1 MVKTLRITSILVA
14 IVAIGLLAFPFF
26 FGFRRD
32 DAVEA
37 FLSTPS
43 VLEKLSQANTAGSR
57 RRNEVSPLVSQAR
70 ALARIL
76 NPPAPPPRTT
86 AGPRPPVD
94 TRTGDPPPP
103 PPPPRPP
110 TTFALLG
117 TSYNASNPAE
127 SLALVDVPGKGVHWV
142 RQSGRVGHFTLQIHD
157 GYVVATGG
165 AETVEVRV
173 KHKPEISL
181 LQAGSSSATPPP
193 ATGSPVSGGA
203 VAASSSTPVSR
214 AVRMSPEEIERQRR
228 VADEIFA
235 ELEAKARESAA
246 ADGSSGQQAA
256 LDEIFAQLKARTKA
270 QSGKIAGD
278 AAAHVTTPPAPAP
291 APAKSERITR
301 RETSNLRDL
310 GRKLD
315 KTGGSRDATALRE
328 KQRELRRRRAE
339 AWRKRIEAMRA
350 AKKRAAGGKSG
361 K

>member
-57 RRNEVSPLVSQAR
+57 RRNKVSPLVSQAR

-76 NPPAPPPRTT
+76 NPPAPPPRRTT
-86 AGPRPPVD
+86 VGPRPPVD
-94 TRTGDPPPP
+94 TRTVEP

-165 AETVEVRV
+165 AKTVEVRV

-203 VAASSSTPVSR
+203 VVASSSTPVSR

-228 VADEIFA
+228 MADEIFA
-235 ELEAKARESAA
+235 QLEAKARESAA
-246 ADGSSGQQAA
+246 ADGGSGQQAA

-315 KTGGSRDATALRE
+315 KTGGSGDATALRE

-350 AKKRAAGGKSG
+350 AKKRATQSKSS